1 MRLFLACFLSLLFST
16 GAARAGFPES
26 FRITYYSHSAL
37 PEEGV
42 NNVVED
48 SRGFLWIGT
57 TEALVRYNGHR
68 RETWYANPN
77 DQSRFLYN
85 NIQVLGEIRN
95 RYMLFT
101 SGSELWMINIINLQ
115 LSRVERFSGKRLNS
129 RPVRLSD
136 GHWFL
141 TDRDSFYFTTPDM
154 VPYRVE
160 SRKRVPFFTE
170 TEGACFEL
178 NFPYLLIYG
187 GNASRMFIM
196 RRDNLSCL
204 PFEPDIKTLD
214 NRAPFF
220 IPQAYDSTRKRL
232 YLSAYFNGIYY
243 CDLDLPRSTRFTP
256 VPVPLLPDGAIRKT
270 LFMPGG
276 ELLMGGDNDIYIT
289 DLRARVALSRHS
301 STDNYDRERI
311 VTDISKGKGDY
322 YWVAT
327 NRGIA
332 RLSLDQP
339 VIRFVRKELGFN
351 SDDEFKSIVPAPDG
365 NCYLL
370 SERRSLFRLDPAL
383 GSVQRLDSQLQY
395 CWGAALCNNRI
406 YAGGG
411 GKKLIAYDLNSRQ
424 TRISAILQ
432 PFFTPNTDLVTMVFA
447 ARNGDLWFSCNGSAG
462 LIRQPAGSKN
472 CYPYSKATMP
482 GAIPVNY
489 VHTAAED
496 SRGHLYFATN
506 KSQYILIWEPVTQE
520 FSAIELS
527 KLVPKY
533 NISTGINHLYIDAGD
548 NLWIALDGASLLR
561 YNLRTRLG
569 SYYDINDGF
578 PSNSI
583 YSITSDARN
592 RIWCGTPKGLFCF
605 NPVSKQ
611 VFVFT
616 EMDGL
621 PETNYESRGLVF
633 DREQNLLFAGGR
645 KALAWFDPEALI
657 RRAMG
662 TKPQVYINEMK
673 VNNRT
678 YYFEDEENIRLSP
691 AENNIEF
698 TVAVPEYQRNEQL
711 LFQYKLSGGGNE
723 WVNLGN
729 NRTITFYDL
738 PHGQYVF
745 SVRCRFSGTDNWYET
760 PGAFRFRIHTPWQ
773 QSIWFRALLLVLF
786 LFLAWFV
793 MRNYYLRKMER
804 QQAIMEKEIAIEQER
819 TKMAR
824 ELHDGLG
831 SMLSGVKHSFT
842 AMNNKLRLSGDEQ
855 QMFHSNMAKLNESIL
870 ELRNITHNMASD
882 ALLKYG
888 LPDSL
893 QDYCVNISATSGLQV
908 RFSSIG
914 VQELQL
920 GEERTYHL
928 FRVVQELLQNIIKH
942 ADATQV
948 LVQLSLN
955 EGQLYITVEDDGKG
969 FDLREA
975 RKKQSMGLKNI
986 EARVRGINGQLD
998 FQTSPGK
1005 GTSVLISLPV

>member
-1 MRLFLACFLSLLFST
+1 MRLLLACLLSLLLDPGT
-16 GAARAGFPES
+16 ARADLPQT
-26 FRITYYSHSAL
+26 FRITYYSNNAL

-42 NNVVED
+42 NNAVED

-57 TEALVRYNGHR
+57 TEALVRHNGHR

-77 DQSRFLYN
+77 DRSRFLYN
-85 NIQVLGEIRN
+85 NIHVLGEIGN
-95 RYMLFT
+95 RFMLFT
-101 SGSELWMINIINLQ
+101 SGSELWMINIINLK
-115 LSRVERFSGKRLNS
+115 LSRVERFAGKRMTS
-129 RPVRLSD
+129 RPVSLSD

-141 TDRDSFYFTTPDM
+141 TDRDSFYFTTPDL

-160 SRKRVPFFTE
+160 SRKKIPGFTE

-178 NFPYLLIYG
+178 NYPYLLIYG

-196 RRDNLSCL
+196 RRDDLSFL
-204 PFEPDIKTLD
+204 PFEPDIRSLD

-220 IPQAYDSTRKRL
+220 IPQAYDSSRKRL
-232 YLSAYFNGIYY
+232 YLSAYFNGMYY
-243 CDLDLPRSTRFTP
+243 CDLDLPRVTRYTATKL
-256 VPVPLLPDGAIRKT
+256 PLLPDGAIRKS

-276 ELLMGGDNDIYIT
+276 QLLLGGDNDIYIT
-289 DLRARVALSRHS
+289 DFKKQAALSRQA
-301 STDNYDRERI
+301 STDNYDKERI
-311 VTDISKGKGDY
+311 VTDISKGKGEY
-322 YWVAT
+322 YWIST

-339 VIRFVRKELGFN
+339 VIRFVRKELRFTT
-351 SDDEFKSIVPAPDG
+351 DDEFKTVLPGPDSS
-365 NCYLL
+365 CYFL
-370 SERRSLFRLDPAL
+370 SEKRSLFRMDIGN

-395 CWGAALCNNRI
+395 CWGAALHKDRI

-411 GKKLIAYDLNSRQ
+411 GPRLLEYDPVRKQ
-424 TRISAILQ
+424 GRISSLLN

-462 LIRQPAGSKN
+462 LIRQPAGSAT
-472 CYPYSKATMP
+472 CYQYSKSTVP
-482 GAIPVNY
+482 GSIPVNY

-506 KSQYILIWEPVTQE
+506 KSQYILHWDPATEKFTT
-520 FSAIELS
+520 IELS
-527 KLVPKY
+527 KLVPAY
-533 NISTGINHLYIDAGD
+533 NISTGINHLYIDASD

-561 YNLRTRLG
+561 YNLRSRQG

-583 YSITSDARN
+583 FSITSDARN

-605 NPVSKQ
+605 NPGSRQ

-621 PETNYESRGLVF
+621 PESNYESRGLAF
-633 DREQNLLFAGGR
+633 DPKRNLLFAGGR
-645 KALAWFDPEALI
+645 KALAWFDPDALI
-657 RRAMG
+657 GRALG
-662 TKPQVYINEMK
+662 ERPQAYINEMK

-678 YYFEDEENIRLSP
+678 YYFEDEKNIRLSP
-691 AENNIEF
+691 TENNIEF
-698 TVAVPEYQRNEQL
+698 TVAVPEYQRNDQL
-711 LFQYKLSGGGNE
+711 LFQYKLAGAGNE

-729 NRTITFYDL
+729 DRTITFYDL
-738 PHGQYVF
+738 PHGQYTF
-745 SVRCRFSGTDNWYET
+745 WVRCRFTGTDHWYET
-760 PGAFRFRIHTPWQ
+760 PGAFSFRIRTPWQ
-773 QSIWFRALLLVLF
+773 QSLAFRAGVLVLI
-786 LFLAWFV
+786 LFAAGFV
-793 MRNYYLRKMER
+793 IRNYYLRKMEK

-831 SMLSGVKHSFT
+831 SMLSGVKHSFA
-842 AMNNKLRLSGDEQ
+842 AMNKNLRLSGEEQ
-855 QMFHSNMAKLNESIL
+855 QLFHSNMAKLNESIV

-882 ALLKYG
+882 ALLKFG
-888 LPDSL
+888 LTDSL
-893 QDYCVNISATSGLQV
+893 QDYCTNISNTSGLPV

-914 VQELQL
+914 VQDLQL

-928 FRVVQELLQNIIKH
+928 FRIVQELLQNIIKH
-942 ADATQV
+942 ADASRV

-955 EGQLYITVEDDGKG
+955 DGQLYITVEDDGKG

-986 EARVRGINGQLD
+986 EARVRLISGQLD
-998 FQTSPGK
+998 FQTQPGK